1 MVPSAKNI
9 KKCLNTSY
17 FILQKSDK
25 NEYSS
30 FTCHNSKNKTK
41 NNEVRSLIWVPFYH
55 ELYMNEYLKNTYLDK
70 LKVLIHHTQLKIWI
84 IRNFRSIIMNKILF
98 YIRKI
103 TIAEII
109 SKSTSRQ
116 SAINIA
122 RETNR
127 EKNICE
133 ET

>member
-1 MVPSAKNI
+1 
-9 KKCLNTSY
+9 
-17 FILQKSDK
+17 
-25 NEYSS
+25 
-30 FTCHNSKNKTK
+30 
-41 NNEVRSLIWVPFYH
+41 
-55 ELYMNEYLKNTYLDK
+55 MNEYLKNTYLDK